1 MKKMIE
7 FLKIRNFKSIKEA
20 EIRCKK
26 VNIFIGKPNS
36 GKSNI
41 LETIG
46 LLSYFAFGGN
56 PEHFFRTTRSREL
69 FYDKD
74 LSKELSLI
82 TNLIHL
88 KAFSKDRSIRW
99 LISMESVSSEEIP
112 SSPDEYPPVPKGRI
126 RNYLKI
132 FRFYRFSKPG
142 TKSEPVDYL
151 EPPDGANLLGILNSN
166 HKLRKIVGSFFEEF
180 GYNLILKPDE
190 KKLEILKI
198 IDGIGVS
205 FNIDLISETLLRMVF
220 NFAIIESNK
229 NSVITLEEPESHA
242 FPFYVRLFAEAI
254 ARDSSNQFFISTHNP
269 YFLITIAE
277 KVPKADINIFVTDY
291 SNYETKIHI
300 VPEDKL
306 ADILSSD
313 IDVFFN
319 LDRLYR

>member
-1 MKKMIE
+1 LKKIIE
-7 FLKIRNFKSIKEA
+7 FIKIKNFKSIKEA
-20 EIRCKK
+20 EIPCKK

-41 LETIG
+41 LEVLG
-46 LLSYFAFGGN
+46 LLSYFAFGGS
-56 PEHFFRTTRSREL
+56 PEKYIRTRKSREL
-69 FYDKD
+69 FYDKEI
-74 LSKELSLI
+74 SRELYIEANIVSIKAIVEGALI
-82 TNLIHL
+82 KWQIFTKI
-88 KAFSKDRSIRW
+88 
-99 LISMESVSSEEIP
+99 EQEEIFSNLDKMP
-112 SSPDEYPPVPKGRI
+112 SLPSQNI
-126 RNYLKI
+126 RNILKI

-142 TKSEPVDYL
+142 VESVPAEFL
-151 EPPDGANLLGILNSN
+151 EPPDGSNLLGVLNLNS
-166 HKLRKIVGSFFEEF
+166 KLRKIVGTFFKEF
-180 GYNLILKPDE
+180 GYNLVIKPDE

-198 IDGIGVS
+198 IDGIGIS
-205 FNIDLISETLLRMVF
+205 HSINLISETLLRMVF

-254 ARDSSNQFFISTHNP
+254 AKDSSNQFFISTHNP